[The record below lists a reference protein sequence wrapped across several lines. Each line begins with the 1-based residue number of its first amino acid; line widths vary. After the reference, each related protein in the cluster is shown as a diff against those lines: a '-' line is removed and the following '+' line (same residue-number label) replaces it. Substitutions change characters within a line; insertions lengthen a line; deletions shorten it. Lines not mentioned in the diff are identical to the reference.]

1 VLVERIPL
9 TTNGKID
16 RQALSTLPLEAKAAG
31 AEDVTG
37 PRTPTETTLAA
48 IWSELLNLPRVG
60 VNDDFFDLGGQ
71 SLVAIRAVARIRDA
85 FHVNLSLRNLFER
98 PTVAGLAELIDGL
111 TWISEPRAPVDSG
124 DREEIAL

>member
-1 VLVERIPL
+1 
-9 TTNGKID
+9 
-16 RQALSTLPLEAKAAG
+16 
-31 AEDVTG
+31 
-37 PRTPTETTLAA
+37 
-48 IWSELLNLPRVG
+48 VG
-60 VNDDFFDLGGQ
+60 VNNDFFDLGGQ

-111 TWISEPRAPVDSG
+111 TWISEPHAPVDSG